1 MPLRGPINLP
11 VIDTLRPKKLNTLQV
26 MLFKLR
32 FIFGNISALD
42 VMSIQLLISGLVFVL
57 FCFVL
62 FFQNEDD
69 CSTNQLVS
77 FTAVFRNVTQRSLRS
92 DSLSGALRDI
102 PKD

>member
-32 FIFGNISALD
+32 FIFENISALD

-57 FCFVL
+57 FCFV
-62 FFQNEDD
+62 F
-69 CSTNQLVS
+69 S
-77 FTAVFRNVTQRSLRS
+77 
-92 DSLSGALRDI
+92 
-102 PKD
+102 K